1 MDINIR
7 FASPNDATDLA
18 NLRFALRSQPES
30 NTETETVFLQRCT
43 SWMAEAL
50 QQTSW
55 RCWVAEHD
63 GSLIGALW
71 LQLIEKI
78 PNPTSEPE
86 NYAYIT
92 NFFVSESVRGRGL
105 GSRMLNQALS
115 WCRDQEV
122 EMIVLWPSDRS
133 RSLYQ
138 RHGFTIREEL
148 LGLLISEIRTV
159 TR

>member
-1 MDINIR
+1 
-7 FASPNDATDLA
+7 
-18 NLRFALRSQPES
+18 
-30 NTETETVFLQRCT
+30 
-43 SWMAEAL
+43 
-50 QQTSW
+50 
-55 RCWVAEHD
+55 
-63 GSLIGALW
+63 
-71 LQLIEKI
+71 
-78 PNPTSEPE
+78 
-86 NYAYIT
+86 
-92 NFFVSESVRGRGL
+92 
-105 GSRMLNQALS
+105 MLNQALS